1 MTLSDKSTIELMNM
15 YAQILT
21 ELKARSVIRTYNSPI
36 GDYAEWLVSKKLGL
50 TLEKNSKK
58 GYDAYEPSTKT
69 RYQIKSRWERG
80 TPCAQSR
87 ELSVI
92 RNYEENQFDSLI
104 VLIFNA
110 YFKVKEAYAIP
121 HNVILQYARYSKH
134 QNGHILIAMGPVLK
148 DTHIEDLTSQFE

>member
-80 TPCAQSR
+80 TPSAQSR

-110 YFKVKEAYAIP
+110 YFKVKEAYA
-121 HNVILQYARYSKH
+121 
-134 QNGHILIAMGPVLK
+134 M
-148 DTHIEDLTSQFE
+148 